1 MNCTK
6 IILENGKVLLG
17 LLKNDDS
24 DFLVLK
30 TRSGTYNINRSKILA
45 ISETNE
51 RFEEKRIDG
60 DINGF
65 NGRKI

>member
-17 LLKNDDS
+17 LCENDGS

-51 RFEEKRIDG
+51 RFEENRLESDV
-60 DINGF
+60 NGF